1 MKVKDNFF
9 LENLSFDKYIFV
21 FYFRLSDY
29 SVTAQARKSKLALM
43 LVATSIFER
52 NSGLWSALFS
62 PISCTPGSDGPV
74 LKLKKPTPRFSIV
87 CATFQCFLIVSF
99 LQTGSSRGLIKSFHS
114 LFSSPSVLAQCVEIF
129 YFILHT
135 PLDSNILRSPQ
146 DLKTVFYFHFQ
157 ANFSWHQLKIPPNCV
172 NWSSFKTLP

>member
-29 SVTAQARKSKLALM
+29 SVTAQATKSKLALI

-114 LFSSPSVLAQCVEIF
+114 LFSLPSVLAHYIRWNILWRCIF
-129 YFILHT
+129 YILV
-135 PLDSNILRSPQ
+135 LNSKN
-146 DLKTVFYFHFQ
+146 LKTVFYFHFLDE
-157 ANFSWHQLKIPPNCV
+157 SM
-172 NWSSFKTLP
+172 

>member
-29 SVTAQARKSKLALM
+29 SVTAQATKSKLALM

-114 LFSSPSVLAQCVEIF
+114 LFSSPSVLAHCVEIF
-129 YFILHT
+129 YEGAFFTYSFWIQLFWEAQKIWKQFSTFI
-135 PLDSNILRSPQ
+135 
-146 DLKTVFYFHFQ
+146 F
-157 ANFSWHQLKIPPNCV
+157 
-172 NWSSFKTLP
+172 